1 MAGPFG
7 DPVIVAPPAASES
20 SAAIARR
27 STGCGLGAPKFEIGT
42 LHMTKLRTTTPDQIW
57 NDDGPTKSER
67 SEILIDAA
75 QSTVQ
80 PRPNRR
86 AHRRQAIRLSVALR
100 CSSHTVHATTLNIS
114 SGGVLIEL
122 ERPAVAPGDRLM
134 LDFTVPPSEGVCAYP
149 GTASCAAEVVRV
161 HRLPTPNRGAGA
173 RYALGARFLD
183 TLRFDFSGLT

>member
-1 MAGPFG
+1 
-7 DPVIVAPPAASES
+7 
-20 SAAIARR
+20 
-27 STGCGLGAPKFEIGT
+27 
-42 LHMTKLRTTTPDQIW
+42 MTKLRTTPPERTW

-67 SEILIDAA
+67 SRILIDAA

-100 CSSHTVHATTLNIS
+100 CSSDTVHATTLNIS
-114 SGGVLIEL
+114 SGGALIEL

-134 LDFTVPPSEGVCAYP
+134 LEFTVPPSEGVCAYP
-149 GTASCAAEVVRV
+149 GTASCTAEVVRV
-161 HRLPTPNRGAGA
+161 HRPPMPTERPGA
-173 RYALGARFLD
+173 RYAVGARFLD